1 MPVHLFCCLTVS
13 FPVEEKTMN
22 FDISLVLAN
31 WDLLAFGLLVTL
43 KYTAYTCAIGLV
55 IGLFVALLQLT
66 PWVPL
71 RLLGRVWV
79 EFFRNIPL
87 LVLLLWTYYALPIF
101 LQIQISKEVAGIL
114 GLGFYASGFYAEILR
129 AGVQSIDRGQTDAAV
144 VLGMSYFQRM
154 RRIILPQA
162 LRRMVP
168 PLVGQT
174 IMQLKNTTLLSVLTI
189 PDLLYQAGFISS
201 TTYRP
206 MEVYTVIGILF
217 ILILFPLSALSRR
230 FERREAA

>member
-1 MPVHLFCCLTVS
+1 M
-13 FPVEEKTMN
+13 K
-22 FDISLVLAN
+22 FDPSIVFEN
-31 WDLLAFGLLVTL
+31 WDLLAFGLLITL
-43 KYTAYTCAIGLV
+43 KYTVYTCAIGLAL
-55 IGLFVALLQLT
+55 GLLVALLQLT
-66 PWVPL
+66 PLPL
-71 RLLGRVWV
+71 LRWTGRIWV

-87 LVLLLWTYYALPIF
+87 LVLLLWIYYALPIF
-101 LQIQISKEVAGIL
+101 LQIQIDKETAGIM

-154 RRIILPQA
+154 KRIILPQA

-189 PDLLYQAGFISS
+189 PDLLYQAGYISS
-201 TTYRP
+201 FTYRP
-206 MEVYTVIGILF
+206 MEVYTVIGVMF

-230 FERREAA
+230 YERKEAV

>member
-1 MPVHLFCCLTVS
+1 M
-13 FPVEEKTMN
+13 K
-22 FDISLVLAN
+22 FDLSLVLQN
-31 WDLLAFGLLVTL
+31 WDLLAYGLLVTL
-43 KYTAYTCAIGLV
+43 KYTLYTCTIGLV
-55 IGLFVALLQLT
+55 VGLFIALLQLT
-66 PWVPL
+66 PWRVL
-71 RLLGRVWV
+71 RWTGRIWV

-101 LQIQISKEVAGIL
+101 LQIQIGKETAGIL

-129 AGVQSIDRGQTDAAV
+129 AGVQSIDRGQTDASV
-144 VLGMSYFQRM
+144 VLGMNYFQRM

-189 PDLLYQAGFISS
+189 PDLLYQAGYISS
-201 TTYRP
+201 FTYRP
-206 MEVYTVIGILF
+206 MEVYTAVGVLF
-217 ILILFPLSALSRR
+217 IVLLFPLSALSRR
-230 FERREAA
+230 FERKEAA

>member
-1 MPVHLFCCLTVS
+1 M
-13 FPVEEKTMN
+13 K
-22 FDISLVLAN
+22 FDPSIVLAN
-31 WDLLAFGLLVTL
+31 WDILAYGLLITL
-43 KYTAYTCAIGLV
+43 KYTFYTCAIGLT

-66 PWVPL
+66 PW
-71 RLLGRVWV
+71 RLSRWTGRIWV

-87 LVLLLWTYYALPIF
+87 LVLLMWIYYALPIF
-101 LQIQISKEVAGIL
+101 LQIQIGKETAGIL

-129 AGVQSIDRGQTDAAV
+129 AGIQSIDRGQTDAAV
-144 VLGMSYFQRM
+144 ALGMGYIQRM
-154 RRIILPQA
+154 KRIILPQA

-189 PDLLYQAGFISS
+189 PDLLYQAGYIASF
-201 TTYRP
+201 TYRP
-206 MEVYTVIGILF
+206 MEVYTVIGAIF

-230 FERREAA
+230 FERKEAA